1 MSETSP
7 YSLNNVHESP
17 NEIRPLEPEFAQLQ
31 VPTKPEKLFNY
42 RGIERFKESLPV
54 KTEEEE
60 DPIEMRIT
68 VERLKQKLV
77 ELNDHSAE
85 RAGISQY

>member
-7 YSLNNVHESP
+7 YSLTNVHESP
-17 NEIRPLEPEFAQLQ
+17 NEIRPLEHEFAQLQ
-31 VPTKPEKLFNY
+31 APAKPEKLFNY
-42 RGIERFKESLPV
+42 KGIERFKESLPV

-68 VERLKQKLV
+68 VERL
-77 ELNDHSAE
+77 
-85 RAGISQY
+85 